1 MAVNTQA
8 TQAAGS
14 ISQTYLAQ
22 GNAAMRAGNY
32 SQALS
37 LFEQALKQS
46 PALAKVIEFNI
57 KLAKSK
63 LSSGETVSVL
73 KSPVLAAKNNV
84 KPTVVERTP
93 TQAVQNIPVKVVSS
107 YEGRLEKNDQ
117 GALRGWAVNKSK
129 PAEIFELS
137 VLVDDVFFC
146 KVKNY
151 DNRADLQ
158 RAGKSAG
165 RGGYSLVIPQD
176 ILDADAHTVSISY
189 PDGSVLTALVLE
201 GVTNTTPNDIVL
213 LPVDEKV
220 SVIVPIYNAV
230 DDVKVCI
237 ERLRKYTN
245 KDVDVILINDASPD
259 KAINPL
265 LEDAVKESNFRV
277 YHNDK
282 NLGFT
287 KTVNRGIELAG
298 TNDVILLNS
307 DARVTP
313 RWIQGFKRA
322 LATDHKIATVTAMS
336 DRAGAFS
343 APNIGNDNDLPPG
356 IKEEEYA
363 VAFRRRAVGY
373 YPTVP
378 TGNGFCMYIRRSCIN
393 EIGGL
398 DAEAFPRG
406 YGEENDFC
414 MRARA
419 AGWRNVIDDRTY
431 VFHDRSKSF
440 GGQKDELIKAGRAVV
455 DSRYPDYKK
464 ATSVFSESPLINLA
478 RFKARHA
485 IHDCN
490 EQILP
495 RGLFVIST
503 LTGGTPQTNRDLMLA
518 LADRVEGWLLH
529 CDKKVMSLYRVYK
542 DQPDKLIRQHILKEQ
557 VEVLTHYC
565 AEYDRVISNW
575 LFEYDFEFVHI
586 RHLAWHSLSLPRLA
600 KMAGAKVIN
609 SFHDFYTLCPTV
621 KLLDGDDK
629 YCDGNC
635 TKESS
640 NACKPDLWGT
650 DSLPTLKN
658 AWVKNWREKFSRA
671 LSYCDVFI
679 TTHDSVRETILEHL
693 AIPAENF
700 HVIPHGRDFDK
711 FYQLAEP
718 YKDGEVLK
726 ILVPGNVSTP
736 KGSKIIEQLL
746 ALDTEGKL
754 HFHILGKS
762 NIKFSHPRLTFHG
775 EYKRDEFAEHVKK
788 IRPHIGAVLSI
799 WNETWCHTLTELWSV
814 GIPVIVTDFKT
825 IATRV
830 RVIDGGWVVKVE
842 NINDLYHKIKNEV
855 MSSSEVYFKSC
866 NVSEA
871 QLSTLCTYQNKQMS
885 DSYINIYNQ
894 LSINFN
900 RG

>member
-8 TQAAGS
+8 PAAGS
-14 ISQTYLAQ
+14 TTQTYLAQ

-32 SQALS
+32 SQALA

-63 LSSGETVSVL
+63 LANGATVSVS
-73 KSPVLAAKNNV
+73 KSPVLAEKNNV
-84 KPTVVERTP
+84 KPKVVERTAP
-93 TQAVQNIPVKVVSS
+93 QAAQKIPVKIVSS

-129 PAEIFELS
+129 PAEIFDLS

-146 KVKNY
+146 KVKNH

-165 RGGYSLVIPQD
+165 KGGYSLVIPQD
-176 ILDADAHTVSISY
+176 ILDADVHTVSINY
-189 PDGSVLTALVLE
+189 PDGSVLATFTLD
-201 GVTNTTPNDIVL
+201 GVTHTAPDDIVL
-213 LPVDEKV
+213 LPVNEKV

-237 ERLRKYTN
+237 ERLKKYTN

-259 KAINPL
+259 KGISPL
-265 LEDAVKESNFRV
+265 LEDAAKESNFRV

-343 APNIGNDNDLPPG
+343 APNIGNDNDLPAG

-419 AGWRNVIDDRTY
+419 TGWRNVIDDRTY

-440 GGQKDELIKAGRAVV
+440 GGQKDELIKEGRAVV

-529 CDKKVMSLYRVYK
+529 CDRKVMSLYRVYK
-542 DQPDKLIRQHILKEQ
+542 DKPDKLIRQHILKEQ

-565 AEYDRVISNW
+565 AEYDRVILNW

-621 KLLDGDDK
+621 KLLDGDNH

-635 TKESS
+635 TKPSS
-640 NACKPDLWGT
+640 NDCRPDLWGA
-650 DSLPTLKN
+650 DSLPSLKN
-658 AWVKNWREKFSRA
+658 AWVNNWRKKFSHA
-671 LSYCDVFI
+671 LSYCDVFV
-679 TTHDSVRETILEHL
+679 TTHDSVRKTILEHID
-693 AIPAENF
+693 IPARNF
-700 HVIPHGRDFDK
+700 RVIPHGRDFDQ
-711 FYQLAEP
+711 FHQIAEP
-718 YKDGEVLK
+718 YKDGDVLK
-726 ILVPGNVSTP
+726 ILVPGNVSIP

-746 ALDTEGKL
+746 ELDKDAKL

-775 EYKRDEFAEHVKK
+775 EYKRDEFAEHVKRV
-788 IRPHIGAVLSI
+788 RPHIGAVLSI
-799 WNETWCHTLTELWSV
+799 WNETWCHTLTEMWSV
-814 GIPVIVTDFKT
+814 GLPVISLNYLT
-825 IATRV
+825 ISNR
-830 RVIDGGWVVKVE
+830 I
-842 NINDLYHKIKNEV
+842 I
-855 MSSSEVYFKSC
+855 SSEAGWCFDDKNLPALYESIVNNVNSNSVDEKVKACVRFQSSMASYSNYEMAGSYLSC
-866 NVSEA
+866 YEV
-871 QLSTLCTYQNKQMS
+871 L
-885 DSYINIYNQ
+885 
-894 LSINFN
+894 
-900 RG
+900 